1 MPGVAASDR
10 KLLIVTGVVLFVLVL
25 LVALVSPQQRNSGPS
40 IPSTYTADSGG
51 ALAAYTLL
59 QDLHRNVSRWESP
72 PTELPD
78 DPRGSVLI
86 IADPTPTEPPS
97 SGDRDALMQYLRNGG
112 RVLFTGSDAATFF
125 YDAISVE
132 SENAFEPEVFTANL
146 PSGFTRG
153 APKISMVPE
162 SLWVEFRDPQ
172 FALYGD
178 NSRPAVVSWRVGK
191 GTFLWWAGATPLTN
205 SGLLRENNLELFLDA
220 VSDPSARAAAQPQ
233 IYWDEYFHGERTSLT
248 SYIAKT
254 PLPWG
259 ILQLCIIA
267 IAVLVTFSRR
277 SGPIAIPATVSR
289 LAPLEFVD
297 TLAGLYQRAHA
308 EPGVVGIVYQ
318 RLRSGLIR
326 QLRLSTTGSDLE
338 LGQAVS
344 QRLGVNGTE
353 FVRTMQRAAAASR
366 DSSIPPAQAFTIV
379 KQLEDYEEQFGLVR
393 RKSQEK
399 T

>member
-1 MPGVAASDR
+1 MPLAINPSDR
-10 KLLIVTGVVLFVLVL
+10 KLLIIAGSILAVLAIALAFV
-25 LVALVSPQQRNSGPS
+25 APPNNRQASPV
-40 IPSTYTADSGG
+40 PSTYSSASAG
-51 ALAAYTLL
+51 ARAAYLL
-59 QDLHRNVSRWESP
+59 LKQLGYSVTVWDRPPGDLPE
-72 PTELPD
+72 
-78 DPRGSVLI
+78 DPEGAVLI
-86 IADPTPTEPPS
+86 IANPTESPAEKE
-97 SGDRDALMQYLRNGG
+97 RTALLDFALAGG
-112 RVLFTGSDAATFF
+112 RIVFTGVEINAFFPDANVSEEPLETAWRT
-125 YDAISVE
+125 YDAR
-132 SENAFEPEVFTANL
+132 L
-146 PSGFTRG
+146 PSPYTHG
-153 APKISMVPE
+153 APKIELEPKAEWISVGP
-162 SLWVEFRDPQ
+162 SQLV
-172 FALYGD
+172 LYGEQD
-178 NSRPAVVSWRVGK
+178 SAAVVNWRVGNS
-191 GTFLWWAGATPLTN
+191 GGEILWWADATPITN
-205 SGLLRENNLELFLDA
+205 AGITHEDNLNFFLNS
-220 VSDPSARAAAQPQ
+220 VSFNATGAGKPN

-308 EPGVVGIVYQ
+308 EPAVVGIVYQ